1 MGMPEEHSPSAERVR
16 RYRRRMKAQA
26 VQLWV
31 TDTRCPAF
39 AIEAHRQS
47 AAVAAGDRAPDDQAL
62 IDFLG
67 LAGN

>member
-1 MGMPEEHSPSAERVR
+1 MGMPQDHSPSAERVR
-16 RYRRRMKAQA
+16 RYRRMMKAQA

-31 TDTRCPAF
+31 SDTRSPAF
-39 AIEAHRQS
+39 ATDAHRQS
-47 AAVAAGDRAPDDQAL
+47 AAVAAGDRATDDQAF